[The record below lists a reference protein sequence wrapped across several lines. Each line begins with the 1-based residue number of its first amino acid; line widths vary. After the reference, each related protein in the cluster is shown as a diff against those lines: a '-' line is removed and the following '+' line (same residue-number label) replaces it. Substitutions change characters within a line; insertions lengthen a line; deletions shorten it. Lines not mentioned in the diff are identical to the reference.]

1 MRSVRLAAA
10 AAALAVTAAG
20 CGSSTSEQ
28 AASTDGGASGGS
40 DVKPG
45 VVTDIGGLGDHG
57 FNDLA
62 QTGLKAAE
70 AKDGVSGRVLVPQTP
85 ADYANDLT
93 QFAQSGAAPIFGI
106 GFTFAD
112 PIAQMA
118 QQFPD
123 SHFAIVDAVVD
134 APNVVSLVFREEE
147 GSYLAGLVAGKM
159 TQQATD
165 YTETDKHVVGFIGG
179 QQSPLIEKFGAG
191 YEQGVKDACAS
202 CQVLYQYVG
211 STTQAFS
218 DPSTASEI
226 ARNMHAKG
234 ADVIYHA
241 AGASGDGLFKVAG
254 AEKFFAIGVNVD
266 QAKVDPQAPIL
277 TSVLKRVDTAV
288 ADTIHAEV
296 AGTWK
301 AGVQSFGLAND
312 GIALA
317 PFGRFD
323 SLVPASVK
331 AAVAAAQ
338 KRIVAGSKKVAT
350 KLSEVKGG

>member
-10 AAALAVTAAG
+10 ALALAAVAAG
-20 CGSSTSEQ
+20 CGSSNNNGS
-28 AASTDGGASGGS
+28 AAAAGSTGS
-40 DVKPG
+40 SSSVKPG

-62 QTGLKAAE
+62 KAGADE
-70 AKDGVSGRVLVPQTP
+70 AKAKDGVEGRILVPQTP

-93 QFAQSGAAPIFGI
+93 QLAQAGAAPIFGI

-118 QQFPD
+118 KQFPK

-147 GSYLAGLVAGKM
+147 GSYLAGLVAGRM
-159 TQQATD
+159 TQVRTD
-165 YTETDKHVVGFIGG
+165 YTEPAKKVVGFIGG

-191 YEQGVKDACAS
+191 YEQGVKDACPS

-211 STTQAFS
+211 TTTQAFS
-218 DPSTASEI
+218 DPGTASEI

-241 AGASGDGLFKVAG
+241 AGASGDGLFKVAS

-266 QAKVDPQAPIL
+266 QAKTNPQAPIL

-288 ADTIHAEV
+288 ASTIHAEV
-296 AGTWK
+296 TGSWK
-301 AGVQSFGLAND
+301 GGVQSFGLSND

-317 PFGRFD
+317 PFGKFD
-323 SLVPASVK
+323 SMVPAAVK
-331 AAVAAAQ
+331 QAVTTAE
-338 KRIVAGSKKVAT
+338 KKIVDGKLKVAT